1 MKNKTPKTIKHRLRK
16 ASQWLLVGLLTT
28 STTLPGI
35 ATIVTASTEEPNV
48 SQAIDNDT
56 DIDINEK
63 TEEVE
68 QDDNTENVEVSDTVE
83 EPDDEVGKEKGITA
97 ETVQITPEETA
108 LDEIASENNL
118 KAEDDIA
125 SGNWG
130 DTPWRIDS
138 DFTLH
143 IGGGHLGLRSFSS
156 YAPDYYLEVKKI
168 VFDEEV
174 RVNGDSNG
182 ALFAGMGSVVEFE
195 NIANLNT
202 SDMKSMSSMFAN
214 MSSLTSLDLS
224 NFDTSNVTDMS
235 AMFHQTTSL
244 KSIDVSS
251 LDTSNVSNMS
261 SMFGY
266 MSSLENLDV
275 SNFNTSEVTSMS
287 AMFSGISS
295 ITNLDLSNFDTT
307 EVVNMRM
314 MFYGMTSLA
323 ALSISNF
330 DTSNVTDMSDMFD
343 RTGLSRLDISNFNT
357 SKVTNMYGMFAESSA
372 LMDLDLTNFDTSNVT
387 EMSRMFRKTS
397 SLSNLDLSSFD
408 TKHVTN
414 MSYMF
419 EDMSG
424 VSVLDLSNFN
434 TSNVTNMSY
443 MFNFMTKL
451 STLDISSFDTTNVT
465 NMSNMFRYTRM
476 SNLDLTNFDT
486 TNATD
491 MSRMFSDMSALIS
504 LNISN
509 FDTTSMPYMYKP
521 FYGTYK
527 LSELT
532 LGKNF
537 DFGEDADLPEHLESD
552 TYTGRWINVGTGS
565 LEAPEG
571 KNIWSSAE
579 LMTNYNGNVDA
590 DTYIWQRQP
599 VAGKDVTVKYE
610 DESGKSI
617 ADEETLQGKVGE
629 EYNSIQKDI
638 DGYTFK
644 EVKDDNASGKFT
656 DQAQT
661 VTYVYTKNPVAGKD
675 VTVKY
680 EDESGKSI
688 ADEETLQGKVG
699 EEYNSIQKDI
709 DGYTFK
715 EVKDDNASGKFTDQA
730 QTVIYVYTKN
740 PVSEEDLSHIT
751 VHDSNLKVG
760 DNWTPEDNFD
770 EATDFEG
777 KVEKFSDI
785 IVEGSVDTK
794 KAGTYEVTYSIPED
808 HWSKS
813 SSVEGVHS
821 ATAKIVVSEEDKE
834 TDGSGSDSNNSGN
847 NSGSSD
853 KGSSSDNGVLLT
865 NVQNNQEQIKQK
877 NQILPQ
883 TGEHFSAI
891 AFMAGLSL
899 LVLGSLFAVL
909 RFKKIK

>member
-661 VTYVYTKNPVAGKD
+661 V
-675 VTVKY
+675 
-680 EDESGKSI
+680 
-688 ADEETLQGKVG
+688 
-699 EEYNSIQKDI
+699 
-709 DGYTFK
+709 
-715 EVKDDNASGKFTDQA
+715 
-730 QTVIYVYTKN
+730 IYVYTKN

>member
-35 ATIVTASTEEPNV
+35 ATMVTASTEEPNV

-56 DIDINEK
+56 DIDINDK
-63 TEEVE
+63 PEEVE

-83 EPDDEVGKEKGITA
+83 ELDDEVGKEKGITS
-97 ETVQITPEETA
+97 ETVQITSEETA
-108 LDEIASENNL
+108 SDEIASENNL

-143 IGGGHLGLRSFSS
+143 IGGGHLGLRGFSS

-182 ALFAGMGSVVEFE
+182 ALFAGMRSVVEFE

-202 SDMKSMSSMFAN
+202 SDMKSMFSMFAN

-251 LDTSNVSNMS
+251 LDTSNVTDMSN
-261 SMFGY
+261 MFGY

-275 SNFNTSEVTSMS
+275 SNFNTSEVTSMNS
-287 AMFSGISS
+287 MFSGISS
-295 ITNLDLSNFDTT
+295 ITNLDLSNFDT
-307 EVVNMRM
+307 
-314 MFYGMTSLA
+314 
-323 ALSISNF
+323 
-330 DTSNVTDMSDMFD
+330 SNVTDMADMFH

-357 SKVTNMYGMFAESSA
+357 SKVANMHGMFAESSA

-387 EMSRMFRKTS
+387 DMARMFMETS
-397 SLSNLDLSSFD
+397 SLSSLDLSNFD
-408 TKHVTN
+408 TSNVTN

-419 EDMSG
+419 ENMSG
-424 VSVLDLSNFN
+424 VRALDLSNFN

-443 MFNFMTKL
+443 MFNFMSNL
-451 STLDISSFDTTNVT
+451 STLDVSSFDTENVT
-465 NMSNMFRYTRM
+465 NMGYMFRYTRI
-476 SNLDLTNFDT
+476 SDLDLTNFDT

-579 LMTNYNGNVDA
+579 LMTNYNGGTDA

-599 VAGKDVTVKYE
+599 VARKDVTVKYE

-629 EYNSIQKDI
+629 DYNSVQKDI
-638 DGYTFK
+638 EGYTFK
-644 EVKDDNASGKFT
+644 EVKDDNTSGKFT

-661 VTYVYTKNPVAGKD
+661 VIYIYTKNPVAGKD

-688 ADEETLQGKVG
+688 ADEETLQGNIG

-715 EVKDDNASGKFTDQA
+715 EVKDDNPSGKFTDQA
-730 QTVIYVYTKN
+730 QTVIYIYTKN
-740 PVSEEDLSHIT
+740 PVNEEDLSHIT
-751 VHDSNLKVG
+751 VHDSDLKVG
-760 DNWTPEDNFD
+760 DNWSPEDNFG
-770 EATDFEG
+770 EATDFDG

-794 KAGTYEVTYSIPED
+794 KAGTYEVTYTIPKE

-821 ATAKIVVSEEDKE
+821 ATAKIVVSEEDTE
-834 TDGSGSDSNNSGN
+834 TDVSGSESNNSGN
-847 NSGSSD
+847 NTGSSD
-853 KGSSSDNGVLLT
+853 KDSSLDNGVLLT
-865 NVQNNQEQIKQK
+865 NVQNNLEQIKQK

-909 RFKKIK
+909 RFKKNK

>member
-1 MKNKTPKTIKHRLRK
+1 MINKTPKTIKYKLRT

-28 STTLPGI
+28 STALPGI
-35 ATIVTASTEEPNV
+35 VTTVTASTKEPTV
-48 SQAIDNDT
+48 SQAIDTDT
-56 DIDINEK
+56 DINTNEEME
-63 TEEVE
+63 TVE
-68 QDDNTENVEVSDTVE
+68 QSVNTEDLEVSDTSE
-83 EPDDEVGKEKGITA
+83 ELDDEVGEEKETTA
-97 ETVQITPEETA
+97 ETTQITPEETTSE
-108 LDEIASENNL
+108 EITSENNL
-118 KAEDDIA
+118 KAEDDIG

-143 IGGGHLGLRSFSS
+143 IGGGHLGLLSFSS

-182 ALFAGMGSVVEFE
+182 ALFAGMKSVVEIE
-195 NIANLNT
+195 NLSNLDT

-214 MSSLTSLDLS
+214 MSSLTSLD
-224 NFDTSNVTDMS
+224 V
-235 AMFHQTTSL
+235 
-244 KSIDVSS
+244 
-251 LDTSNVSNMS
+251 
-261 SMFGY
+261 
-266 MSSLENLDV
+266 
-275 SNFNTSEVTSMS
+275 
-287 AMFSGISS
+287 
-295 ITNLDLSNFDTT
+295 
-307 EVVNMRM
+307 
-314 MFYGMTSLA
+314 
-323 ALSISNF
+323 
-330 DTSNVTDMSDMFD
+330 
-343 RTGLSRLDISNFNT
+343 
-357 SKVTNMYGMFAESSA
+357 
-372 LMDLDLTNFDTSNVT
+372 
-387 EMSRMFRKTS
+387 
-397 SLSNLDLSSFD
+397 
-408 TKHVTN
+408 
-414 MSYMF
+414 
-419 EDMSG
+419 
-424 VSVLDLSNFN
+424 
-434 TSNVTNMSY
+434 
-443 MFNFMTKL
+443 
-451 STLDISSFDTTNVT
+451 
-465 NMSNMFRYTRM
+465 
-476 SNLDLTNFDT
+476 
-486 TNATD
+486 
-491 MSRMFSDMSALIS
+491 
-504 LNISN
+504 SN

-571 KNIWSSAE
+571 KNIWSSSE
-579 LMTNYNGNVDA
+579 LMTNYNGDMDA

-629 EYNSIQKDI
+629 DYNSVQKDI
-638 DGYTFK
+638 
-644 EVKDDNASGKFT
+644 E
-656 DQAQT
+656 
-661 VTYVYTKNPVAGKD
+661 
-675 VTVKY
+675 
-680 EDESGKSI
+680 
-688 ADEETLQGKVG
+688 
-699 EEYNSIQKDI
+699 
-709 DGYTFK
+709 GYTFK

-751 VHDSNLKVG
+751 VHDSDLKVG

-794 KAGTYEVTYSIPED
+794 KAGTYEVTYSIPEE

-821 ATAKIVVSEEDKE
+821 ATAKIVVSEEDTE
-834 TDGSGSDSNNSGN
+834 TDGSGSESNNSGN
-847 NSGSSD
+847 NTGSSD
-853 KGSSSDNGVLLT
+853 KDSSTDNGVLLT

-909 RFKKIK
+909 RFKKNK

>member
-1 MKNKTPKTIKHRLRK
+1 MKKKTKTIKHRLRK

-68 QDDNTENVEVSDTVE
+68 QDDNTENVEVS
-83 EPDDEVGKEKGITA
+83 
-97 ETVQITPEETA
+97 ETVQITSEETA
-108 LDEIASENNL
+108 SDEIASENNL

-143 IGGGHLGLRSFSS
+143 IGGGHLGLRGFSS

-182 ALFAGMGSVVEFE
+182 ALFAGMRSVVEFE

-251 LDTSNVSNMS
+251 LDTSNVTDMSN
-261 SMFGY
+261 MFGY

-275 SNFNTSEVTSMS
+275 SNFNTSEVTSMNS
-287 AMFSGISS
+287 MFSGISS
-295 ITNLDLSNFDTT
+295 ITILDLSNFDTA
-307 EVVNMRM
+307 EVIDMRM

-330 DTSNVTDMSDMFD
+330 DTSNVTDMADMFH

-357 SKVTNMYGMFAESSA
+357 SKVANMHGMFAESSA

-387 EMSRMFRKTS
+387 DMARMFMETS
-397 SLSNLDLSSFD
+397 SLSSLDLSNFD
-408 TKHVTN
+408 TSNVTN

-419 EDMSG
+419 ENMSG
-424 VSVLDLSNFN
+424 VRALDLSNFN

-443 MFNFMTKL
+443 MFNFMSNL
-451 STLDISSFDTTNVT
+451 STLDVSSFDTENVT
-465 NMSNMFRYTRM
+465 NMGYMFRYTRI
-476 SNLDLTNFDT
+476 SDLDLTNFDT

-579 LMTNYNGNVDA
+579 LMTNYNGGTDA

-629 EYNSIQKDI
+629 DYNSVQKDI
-638 DGYTFK
+638 EGYTFK
-644 EVKDDNASGKFT
+644 EVKDDNT
-656 DQAQT
+656 
-661 VTYVYTKNPVAGKD
+661 
-675 VTVKY
+675 
-680 EDESGKSI
+680 
-688 ADEETLQGKVG
+688 
-699 EEYNSIQKDI
+699 
-709 DGYTFK
+709 
-715 EVKDDNASGKFTDQA
+715 SGKFTDQA
-730 QTVIYVYTKN
+730 QTVIYIYTKN
-740 PVSEEDLSHIT
+740 PVIEEDLSHII
-751 VHDSNLKVG
+751 VHDSDLKVG
-760 DNWTPEDNFD
+760 DNWSPEDNFD

-909 RFKKIK
+909 RFKKNK